1 MPLDPLAIAAFGLV
15 LSSQGVIWY
24 KLGRIEAKMTA
35 HKRAHEEAISH
46 GHESTAPR
54 RRTQQDGP
62 TC

>member
-46 GHESTAPR
+46 GHAQSGPR
-54 RRTQQDGP
+54 RQPKSDSY